1 MSVQSVLETCLSA
14 YPRPYLLIAGERI
27 EQTDAGT
34 LPVLNPATGAECGA
48 LPVATR
54 EHLDRA
60 AEAACEGF
68 AEWSS
73 KSALER
79 SNVMRRAAAIIRE
92 RAEALARVTT
102 TELGKVLVQ
111 SRGEWQVTAEA
122 LEWAAE
128 EGRRVYGRVIPSRD
142 PAVTQFVEYYPV
154 GPIAAFS
161 PWNFPAW
168 AAIQKIAPA
177 LAAGCSVVIKPAE
190 ETPVSA
196 LLIAE
201 ALLEAGLPP
210 KAMNVVYGH
219 PAEISDHLIRHPAI
233 RKISFTGSV
242 PVGRSL
248 SALAGQYLKRAT
260 MELGGHNPV
269 IIARD
274 ADIAHAAEAAAAAK
288 FRNAGQ
294 VCVSPT
300 RFLVEAPVA
309 EEFGAAFA
317 ARAHGIVIGDPAE
330 EGIQMGPL
338 VNERRR
344 LAMEAFVE
352 DALDCGASLLA
363 GGKRLNRD
371 GFFFQPTVLGDVPV
385 TARAMREEVFG
396 PIALITPVGS
406 IDEALEIGNSLEYG
420 LGSYLFSSSDS
431 VIHKVRRNLRAGMLG
446 INHYQLALAET
457 PFGGIKESG
466 FGSEGGTEAI
476 AAYLE
481 THYITH
487 RSI

>member
-1 MSVQSVLETCLSA
+1 MTVRSVCETCRDS
-14 YPRPYLLIAGERI
+14 YPAPYLLIAGERI
-27 EQTDAGT
+27 LNSGAGT
-34 LPVLNPATGAECGA
+34 LPIINPTTGAECGTV
-48 LPVATR
+48 PVATVA
-54 EHLDRA
+54 HLDRA
-60 AEAACEGF
+60 VEAAAEGLV
-68 AEWSS
+68 EWSK

-79 SNVMRRAAAIIRE
+79 SNVMRRAAAILRE
-92 RAEALARVTT
+92 NIDAFARVTT
-102 TELGKVLVQ
+102 TELGKVLQQ
-111 SRGEWQVTAEA
+111 SRGEWQVTSEA

-128 EGRRVYGRVIPSRD
+128 EGRRTYGRIIPSRD
-142 PAVTQFVEYYPV
+142 PAIMQFVEYRPV
-154 GPIAAFS
+154 GPVAAFS

-177 LAAGCSVVIKPAE
+177 LAAGCSVVIKPSE

-201 ALLEAGLPP
+201 ALLEAGLPA
-210 KAMNVVYGH
+210 KVINVVYGN
-219 PAEISDHLIRHPAI
+219 PAEISDHLIRHPDI
-233 RKISFTGSV
+233 RKITFTGSV
-242 PVGRSL
+242 AVGRSL
-248 SALAGQYLKRAT
+248 AALAGQNLKKST

-274 ADIAHAAEAAAAAK
+274 VDIDRAAEAAAAAK

-309 EEFGAAFA
+309 GQFA
-317 ARAHGIVIGDPAE
+317 AALSEQAHRLVVGDPIE
-330 EGIQMGPL
+330 DGVQMGPL
-338 VNERRR
+338 ANERRR
-344 LAMEAFVE
+344 AAMEAFVE
-352 DALDCGASLLA
+352 DALDRGATLFA

-371 GFFFQPTVLGDVPV
+371 GFFFQPTVLGDVPL

-396 PIALITPVGS
+396 PIALVTPIGS

-420 LGSYLFSSSDS
+420 LGSYLFSSSDQ
-431 VIHKVRRNLRAGMLG
+431 VIQKVRGRLRAGMLG
-446 INHYQLALAET
+446 INHYQLALPET
-457 PFGGIKESG
+457 PFGGIRESG

-481 THYITH
+481 THYVTH
-487 RSI
+487 RSV